1 MAAAYHDDD
10 SRSNGTSRDVTNA
23 LEVLSEEE
31 NKDFQ
36 DFRKS
41 LGIVGS
47 FTKQMVKLAIDQL
60 KPEFER
66 MAEQAADRAMDSK
79 SAKVKELQ
87 DELNRRERD
96 VKQMKLEKKILQAKL
111 EKELGNRDIIEV
123 VDTKE
128 KDIKR
133 MEVEINSL
141 KSKLKRKADELKKER
156 EKSTDGENTRM
167 EIQKTLQSE
176 IDRLKKDLDKVKGL
190 LGQIRS
196 AKNVGDEETRKL
208 RERERQL
215 HEEIEDLRKQQPK
228 LRRKTTR

>member
-1 MAAAYHDDD
+1 MAAAYHNDDT
-10 SRSNGTSRDVTNA
+10 RSSDTSRDVTNA

-79 SAKVKELQ
+79 STKVKELQ
-87 DELNRRERD
+87 DELNGRERD
-96 VKQMKLEKKILQAKL
+96 LKQMKLEKKILQAKL
-111 EKELGNRDIIEV
+111 EKEMCNRDIADV
-123 VDTKE
+123 VDSKE
-128 KDIKR
+128 KDIKK
-133 MEVEINSL
+133 MEVEIGSL

-156 EKSTDGENTRM
+156 ERATDEETRRM
-167 EIQKTLQSE
+167 EIQTSLQSE
-176 IDRLKKDLDKVKGL
+176 IDRLKKDLDKVKGH

-196 AKNVGDEETRKL
+196 AKNVGNEETRKL

-215 HEEIEDLRKQQPK
+215 IEEIEDLKKQQPK
-228 LRRKTTR
+228 LRRKITR